1 MSEEHLI
8 NQPVSSDSNDA
19 GDVVVSTT
27 THFHSTKPGLR
38 LYTASNPAYIE
49 SEIRDGEIL

>member
-19 GDVVVSTT
+19 GDVVVITT

-38 LYTASNPAYIE
+38 LCTASNPAYGE